1 MYVMNRE
8 NISEQQIT
16 YYELHWHGYKK
27 QMEKMFII
35 KVDINGQFM
44 RFYGKFGITQVFL
57 NFA

>member
-1 MYVMNRE
+1 MNRE

-27 QMEKMFII
+27 QTEKMFII

-44 RFYGKFGITQVFL
+44 RFYGKFGITQVLL